1 MANKTVQ
8 LKSSDGDNLFPRCG
22 EVQDDSIGTSNIQS
36 NAITGDKLDWPDIV
50 EWIPSTTS
58 VTEGSYVVWVGP
70 QYIKMADGVM
80 IVYGTTPSFTINANS
95 TRDYNYT
102 LDTPFLETPTVFV
115 GIMSD
120 STGANVGDISVSNNY
135 STTTQIKMRMFNG
148 SSTQRVPHFTFCA
161 IGRWK

>member
-58 VTEGSYVVWVGP
+58 VTEGSYVVWVDP

-80 IVYGTTPSFTINANS
+80 IVYGTTPAFTINANT

-102 LDTPFLETPTVFV
+102 LDTPFLDNPTVFV
-115 GIMSD
+115 GMMSD
-120 STGANVGDISVSNNY
+120 STGTNVGDISVSNNY

-148 SSTQRVPHFTFCA
+148 SSSQRKPHFTFCA